1 MHMGSM
7 WALQAI
13 GATPSSAYSAANA
26 GVHSLVHNLALEQA
40 ADKIRINTV
49 APAVVETPIYSTFLT
64 KGCAKGAAYLQRS
77 SSVRPNW
84 TTGRRCRSYPLLR
97 VGSKFLDHG
106 NGVASRWWRHG
117 RTQLELVLEEG
128 EPMVF
133 TEPRGRP
140 SWKTMRR
147 RTIRF
152 PRGGPD
158 QRCELNFYSFV
169 FRRWSFSRMNDSISP
184 AIPRI
189 LAHCSL

>member
-1 MHMGSM
+1 LKQPSSPLCCVRIGKKRGGGAIVHMGSM

-64 KGCAKGAAYLQRS
+64 KGSAKGAAYLQRS

-152 PRGGPD
+152 PRGGG
-158 QRCELNFYSFV
+158 V
-169 FRRWSFSRMNDSISP
+169 
-184 AIPRI
+184 
-189 LAHCSL
+189 